1 MKRFVA
7 PALRV
12 FLGLIFVASSV
23 AGIFQLVPPPT
34 NYPPAA
40 LAFAGALVGSG
51 YMIVA
56 VWTVQL
62 VSGVA
67 LLLNL
72 WTPLFLVVLVPITV
86 NIMLF
91 HLFLTPQ
98 AMLSAGAP
106 GIVAFLLN
114 VALLWLYRGYYTRM
128 LTFRARPG
136 DAAAVGRNDRTGA

>member
-7 PALRV
+7 PALRLL
-12 FLGLIFVASSV
+12 LGLIFVATSV
-23 AGIFQLVPPPT
+23 AGIFQLMPAPT

-40 LAFAGALVGSG
+40 LNFAGALAGSG

-67 LLLNL
+67 LLLDL
-72 WTPLFLVVLVPITV
+72 WTPLFLVILAPITV

-91 HLFLTPQ
+91 HLFLTPR

-106 GIVAFLLN
+106 GIVVFLLN
-114 VALLWLYRGYYTRM
+114 VALLWLYRAYYAGM

-136 DAAAVGRNDRTGA
+136 DPAAVGRSDRTGA